1 MAEAVAAGRAALV
14 RPGLRPRQML
24 GKYRIERRIAEGGF
38 AEVYRAQDTIEGVP
52 VALKIPYAHLVDEAL
67 LADFRREVRLVA
79 PLDHPNVLPIKNAQF
94 VDGRFVIAYP
104 LGAGTL
110 ADRMLWRL
118 ASAKRVEYAGQMLAA
133 VAHAHAHRIIHCDLK
148 PENFILFPGDRVRLA
163 DFGISRLSRR
173 TMLASGSGTVG
184 YVAPEQAM
192 GRTSL
197 RADVFSLG
205 LILWQL
211 FAGQLPE
218 WPFRWPLPGL
228 ERLRRDV
235 HPNFVGLLRRSLALD
250 PHRRFADAQQ
260 MAAAFERLRG
270 RQQVLAAAP
279 KSRRRR
285 RAAEPPDWGL
295 LRRRQFV
302 RAYGK
307 ALALH
312 GECGRCKGP
321 VSEAMQ
327 SCPWCGHGLARW
339 RGETRH
345 PERCTRCGRGRK
357 PDWRYCAWCY
367 GPAFRRV
374 SARRYGDRSYTEK
387 CANPG
392 CERRTLM
399 PWARYCPWCRRRPR
413 QRWKVPGSE
422 HRCAR
427 CGWGVHRDF
436 WGFCP
441 WCGKEQRANG
451 RERPR
456 RASARRSR

>member
-14 RPGLRPRQML
+14 RPGLRPRQLL

-38 AEVYRAQDTIEGVP
+38 AEVYRAQDTIEGVS
-52 VALKIPYAHLVDEAL
+52 VALKIPHAHLVDEAL
-67 LADFRREVRLVA
+67 LADFRREVRLTA

-94 VDGRFVIAYP
+94 IAGRFVIAYP
-104 LGAGTL
+104 LGTGTL
-110 ADRMLWRL
+110 GERMLWRL
-118 ASAKRVEYAGQMLAA
+118 ASARRVEYAAQMLAA
-133 VAHAHAHRIIHCDLK
+133 VAHAHQHRIIHCDLK

-218 WPFRWPLPGL
+218 WPFRWPLVGL
-228 ERLRRDV
+228 PRLRREV
-235 HPNFVGLLRRSLALD
+235 HPHFVALLRRALALD
-250 PHRRFADAQQ
+250 PHKRFADAQQ
-260 MAAAFERLRG
+260 MVAAFERLRG

-279 KSRRRR
+279 KARRRR
-285 RAAEPPDWGL
+285 RAPAPPDWAR
-295 LRRRQFV
+295 LRQQQFV

-307 ALALH
+307 ALSLH

-321 VSEAMQ
+321 ISEAMQ
-327 SCPWCGHGLARW
+327 SCPWCGKGLARW

-345 PERCTRCGRGRK
+345 AERCTRCGRGRK

-374 SARRYGDRSYTEK
+374 STRRYADRSYTER
-387 CANPG
+387 CANAA
-392 CERRTLM
+392 CERRVLM

-422 HRCAR
+422 HRCTR
-427 CGWGVHRDF
+427 CGWGVHREF

-456 RASARRSR
+456 RTTARR